1 MNERNF
7 ELHAEE
13 THNKLQVIQSS
24 LDNLVTVLSKAAG
37 ADISGISDEPP
48 KVEIVGGVSVNTQ
61 ESVEITNLQEIHDAV
76 KMLADE
82 TRKTIIE
89 TYKAPPDKITVKNI
103 AEAKADT
110 VKVNNMVEFSNTVI
124 TALKP
129 IIDEI
134 AKIEPKVKVEQQ
146 NIVFPR
152 SAKEAI
158 PVRLSDGKSFYNAI
172 FTSISNGFN
181 SDGII
186 SAIGDI
192 NGTTKYITRI
202 DEASATITYI
212 GKAVPAGTAVPT
224 SDPLWQITKID
235 ETSGTVITYADGDLL
250 FDNVFDDRAGLT
262 YA

>member
-134 AKIEPKVKVEQQ
+134 A
-146 NIVFPR
+146 
-152 SAKEAI
+152 
-158 PVRLSDGKSFYNAI
+158 
-172 FTSISNGFN
+172 NGFN